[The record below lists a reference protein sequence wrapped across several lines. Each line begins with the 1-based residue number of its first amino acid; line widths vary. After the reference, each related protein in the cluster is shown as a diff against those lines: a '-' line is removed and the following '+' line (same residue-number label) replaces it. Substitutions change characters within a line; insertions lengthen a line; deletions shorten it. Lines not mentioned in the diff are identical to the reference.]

1 MTAYREFM
9 DLPVPKYYQ
18 VYLAIKEKVDSGE
31 YLPGTAIPSER
42 QMVDLFGV
50 SRITVVKAID
60 LLVQEG
66 LIDRR
71 QGIGNF
77 VRGSNID
84 LEPPLRN
91 LAFVIPGILEG
102 YISTVLMGVIR
113 EASKYSIQV
122 QVISPKLGGRLNML
136 DENCC
141 DAVDGA
147 IIYPAEQGWHDW
159 IARLIDRKLP
169 LVLIDR
175 YFTDLPCDHVV
186 FDDETAA
193 YELTSRLLHHGY
205 HRIAFLTQS
214 EVNTT
219 SVIDRLK
226 GYQRALIEG
235 GIPIDEDLLWLDMY
249 SHLSV
254 GIDLLR
260 DDFSESLNRHIH
272 KYHPDAV
279 FAINHRVM
287 EKFYFDLV
295 SLQNSQLLA
304 QIGGVDAETRR
315 YSIAQAGVCDH
326 DVDFINPHYQCVA
339 MQSGVDLGMEAFKVL
354 WERMTGSQ
362 KSEEPIHRVNPMKI
376 VEISR
381 NDSA

>member
-1 MTAYREFM
+1 MSVNRDLL

-18 VYLAIKEKVDSGE
+18 VYLAIKEKIDNNE
-31 YLPGTAIPSER
+31 YPAGAVIPSER
-42 QMVDLFGV
+42 QLVDLFGV

-60 LLVQEG
+60 LLVHEG

-77 VRGSNID
+77 VRGDAGES
-84 LEPPLRN
+84 EPPLRN
-91 LAFVIPGILEG
+91 LAFVIPGTLEG

-113 EASKYSIQV
+113 EASKLSIQV
-122 QVISPKLGGRLNML
+122 QVVSPKLGGRLNML
-136 DENCC
+136 DEKCC

-159 IARLIDRKLP
+159 IAGLIDRKLP

-175 YFTDLPCDHVV
+175 YFPDLACDHVV
-186 FDDETAA
+186 FDDEVAA
-193 YELTSRLLHHGY
+193 YALTNRLLKQGY
-205 HRIAFLTQS
+205 QRIAFLTQS

-226 GYQRALIEG
+226 GYQKALIEG
-235 GIPIDEDLLWLDMY
+235 GIPIDEDLLWLDVY
-249 SHLSV
+249 SRLSV

-260 DDFSESLNRHIH
+260 DDFSESLNRHIL
-272 KYHPDAV
+272 KYRPDAV

-315 YSIAQAGVCDH
+315 YSVAQAGVCDH
-326 DVDFINPHYQCVA
+326 DVDFINPLYQCVA
-339 MQSGVDLGMEAFKVL
+339 MQSGVDLGLEAFNIV
-354 WERMTGSQ
+354 WERMTGLQ
-362 KSEEPIHRVNPMKI
+362 KSEEPVHRVIPMKI
-376 VEISR
+376 LDFSQ
-381 NDSA
+381 ND